1 MIKEKFFRNLIYN
14 KSFKEESKDDNTH
27 ILTQREKKMQY
38 KGIKI
43 PKLLLNKNIS
53 SIFNTKRLNYSHRR
67 KNKISS
73 DNFSFLENPRKNE
86 ITNYYYTKN
95 KNLLKDISLNSK
107 RKLNQLSSLTQNEI
121 DKSKQKYK
129 EIKSKLFE
137 INKKKPNLPKTN
149 ENEKNS
155 MNTTFFSSKPD
166 DPLLDIKLMKYL
178 KEKKGER
185 DNLFVLVNN
194 PFMKKQNVKSRLYP
208 HLNRKLIL
216 ERIIKPKKVNSD
228 IYDTIMKEYNQAKS
242 SSNDKLEGKLLRKRI
257 FRKKLGKKLYTNKY
271 INKSGQIQKDLIE
284 NQVNL
289 IKRKINS
296 HFTAEINLDYINEFR
311 TNMYLSLSNPKDE
324 VLQIRSIDK
333 IMNDGSIIKD
343 LVEEGYNNYKKY

>member
-1 MIKEKFFRNLIYN
+1 MIKEKFFRNLIFN

-53 SIFNTKRLNYSHRR
+53 SIFNTKRLNYSHRK

-121 DKSKQKYK
+121 DKSKRKYK
-129 EIKSKLFE
+129 EIKSKLFD

-242 SSNDKLEGKLLRKRI
+242 SSNDKLEGNLLRKRI

-333 IMNDGSIIKD
+333 IINDGSIIKD
-343 LVEEGYNNYKKY
+343 LVEEGYNN

>member
-1 MIKEKFFRNLIYN
+1 MWHN
-14 KSFKEESKDDNTH
+14 
-27 ILTQREKKMQY
+27 IL
-38 KGIKI
+38 
-43 PKLLLNKNIS
+43 
-53 SIFNTKRLNYSHRR
+53 TKRLNYSHRR

>member
-53 SIFNTKRLNYSHRR
+53 SIFNTKRLNYSHRK

-107 RKLNQLSSLTQNEI
+107 RKLKQLSSLTQNEI
-121 DKSKQKYK
+121 DKSKRKYK

-137 INKKKPNLPKTN
+137 IKKKPNLPKTN

-194 PFMKKQNVKSRLYP
+194 PFMKKQKGKSRLYP

-242 SSNDKLEGKLLRKRI
+242 SSNDKLEGNLLRKRI

-284 NQVNL
+284 NQLNL
-289 IKRKINS
+289 IKRKLNS
-296 HFTAEINLDYINEFR
+296 NFAAEINLDYINEFR